1 MVTVTSREAALSAL
15 GAWRKNGAW
24 PEAYL
29 NSLVRR
35 EGMERRDAALTYRL
49 VYGVIQNVTLCD
61 WCISAYSAIPMNKI
75 QPIVLDIIRIGVYQL
90 CFMNRI
96 PAHAAVSESVKL
108 ARKKANPSA
117 AGFVNAILRKIAN
130 QGIPEIT
137 AEDDIE
143 YLSVKYSHPR
153 WLTERIVDELG
164 RENGERY
171 LACDNELAPVCAQV
185 NTLKAT
191 TDQVIS
197 SLTAD
202 GVSVRRAMDGLELM
216 GTGDPSELTVFKN
229 GSIFIQDNAANLA
242 VRVADPKPDM
252 WVLDGCAAPG
262 GKSFAAAVLME
273 NRGRILSRD
282 IHEKKLG
289 RITREAARLGIDII
303 ETEAGDA
310 RTFRP
315 ELEKRFDVVIA
326 DVPCSGLG
334 VIRKK
339 PDIRFKKPED
349 IEGLPEIQL
358 AILTNLAK
366 CCKPGGTV
374 LYSTCT
380 VLKRENGDVVRRF
393 LNENSG
399 FRLEPFDMSEDGMVT
414 LYPHIHGT
422 DGFFIARLRRDNE

>member
-15 GAWRKNGAW
+15 AAWRKNGAW

-49 VYGVIQNVTLCD
+49 VCGVIQNVTLCD
-61 WCISAYSAIPMNKI
+61 RCISAYSSIPMNKI

-96 PAHAAVSESVKL
+96 PVHAAVSESVKL

-117 AGFVNAILRKIAN
+117 AGFVNAILRKIAG
-130 QGIPEIT
+130 QGIPEIDT
-137 AEDDIE
+137 TDDIE

-153 WLTERIVDELG
+153 WLTQRIVDELG
-164 RENGERY
+164 REDGERY
-171 LACDNELAPVCAQV
+171 LACDNELAPICAQV

-191 TDQVIS
+191 TEEVIS
-197 SLTAD
+197 SLAD
-202 GVSVRRAMDGLELM
+202 EGVTVRKTMGGLDLI
-216 GTGDPSELTVFKN
+216 GAGDPSDLTVFKN

-252 WVLDGCAAPG
+252 RVLDGCAAPG
-262 GKSFAAAVLME
+262 GKSFAAAVMME

-282 IHEKKLG
+282 IHEKKLV
-289 RITREAARLGIDII
+289 RISREAARLGIDII

-310 RTFRP
+310 RVLRP
-315 ELEKRFDVVIA
+315 DMEKRFDVVIA

-380 VLKRENGDVVRRF
+380 ILSRENGDVVRRF
-393 LNENSG
+393 LGENSG
-399 FRLEPFDMSEDGMVT
+399 FRLEPFDMSEDGMLT

>member
-1 MVTVTSREAALSAL
+1 
-15 GAWRKNGAW
+15 
-24 PEAYL
+24 
-29 NSLVRR
+29 
-35 EGMERRDAALTYRL
+35 
-49 VYGVIQNVTLCD
+49 
-61 WCISAYSAIPMNKI
+61 
-75 QPIVLDIIRIGVYQL
+75 
-90 CFMNRI
+90 MNRI
-96 PAHAAVSESVKL
+96 PVHAAVSESVKL

-117 AGFVNAILRKIAN
+117 AGFVNAILRKIAG
-130 QGIPEIT
+130 QGIPEIDT
-137 AEDDIE
+137 TDDIE

-153 WLTERIVDELG
+153 WLTQRIVDELG
-164 RENGERY
+164 REDGERY
-171 LACDNELAPVCAQV
+171 LACDNELAPICAQV

-191 TDQVIS
+191 TDEVIS
-197 SLTAD
+197 SLAD
-202 GVSVRRAMDGLELM
+202 EGVTVRRAMNGLELM
-216 GTGDPSELTVFKN
+216 GTGDPSDLTVFKN

-262 GKSFAAAVLME
+262 GKSFAAAVMME

-282 IHEKKLG
+282 IHEKKLV
-289 RITREAARLGIDII
+289 RIDREAARLGIDII

-310 RTFRP
+310 RVLRP
-315 ELEKRFDVVIA
+315 DMEKRFDVVIA

-380 VLKRENGDVVRRF
+380 ILSRENGDVVRRF
-393 LNENSG
+393 LSENSG
-399 FRLEPFDMSEDGMVT
+399 YRLEPFDMSEDGMLT

-422 DGFFIARLRRDNE
+422 DGFFIARLRRDNG